1 MEYVE
6 SILDLVGN
14 TPLVRL
20 SKVTEGLRP
29 LILAKLEQ
37 LNPGGSVKD
46 RIGLSMLEDAEGRG
60 LLRPGGTVVEPT
72 SGNTGHGLAMA
83 AAIKGYK
90 MIFVMPDKMS
100 AEKIS
105 LLRAYGAEVV
115 ICPTNVERESPQSY
129 YSVAER
135 LTREIPGAFQPNQ
148 YFNPRNPEAHY
159 RTTGPEIWRQTDG
172 RITTFVAG
180 VGTGGTISGVGKY
193 LKEQNPAVRVI
204 GADPE
209 GSIFSGEIAPYKVE
223 GVGEDF
229 WPGTFDREIVD
240 EFIQVTDRECFVA
253 ARKLARQEGILVG
266 GSAGLALHAA
276 IQVAVDSKPDDVIVV
291 LLPDT
296 GRNYL
301 SKFFSDEW
309 MRQNG
314 YLQRLVPARV
324 REVIDS
330 HTDGVPELVSVG
342 AGKSVGE
349 AIDLMQQYGISQ
361 LLVTENGSSAGGGV
375 VGSIQER
382 TLLDRIYRDPSV
394 VTTSV
399 STAMDPPFARV
410 AAGAPIEEAFEALL
424 GGEPALMIVEGELA
438 GRSDHPQRPVGVR
451 RPPRAELTGMDQP
464 RKPLGLATRA
474 VHVGQGP
481 DPATGAVIVPIHL
494 ATTFVHES
502 PGRHKGFEYSR
513 SGNPT
518 RNNLE
523 ACLASLEGAKHGLA
537 FSSGLAAT
545 TAVVLLLD
553 PGDHVVLTEDVY
565 GGTFRL
571 FDQVFSRYG
580 ITYTPSI
587 RATWMPSRRR

>member
-20 SKVTEGLRP
+20 NKVTEGLRP

-46 RIGLSMLEDAEGRG
+46 RIGLSMLEDAERRG
-60 LLRPGGTVVEPT
+60 LLRPGGTIVEPT

-135 LTREIPGAFQPNQ
+135 LTREVPGAFQPNQ

-193 LKEQNPAVRVI
+193 LKEQNPKVRVI

-330 HTDGVPELVSVG
+330 HSDGVPELVSVG

-361 LLVTENGSSAGGGV
+361 LLVTENGSTAGGGV

-382 TLLDRIYRDPSV
+382 TLLDRIYRDPAV

-424 GGEPALMIVEGELA
+424 GGEPALMIVEGDL
-438 GRSDHPQRPVGVR
+438 PVGVITRSDLLEFVAR
-451 RPPRAELTGMDQP
+451 R
-464 RKPLGLATRA
+464 
-474 VHVGQGP
+474 
-481 DPATGAVIVPIHL
+481 
-494 ATTFVHES
+494 
-502 PGRHKGFEYSR
+502 GRS
-513 SGNPT
+513 
-518 RNNLE
+518 
-523 ACLASLEGAKHGLA
+523 
-537 FSSGLAAT
+537 
-545 TAVVLLLD
+545 
-553 PGDHVVLTEDVY
+553 
-565 GGTFRL
+565 
-571 FDQVFSRYG
+571 
-580 ITYTPSI
+580 
-587 RATWMPSRRR
+587 

>member
-1 MEYVE
+1 VEYVE

-46 RIGLSMLEDAEGRG
+46 RIGLSMLEDAESRG
-60 LLRPGGTVVEPT
+60 LLRPGGTLVEPT

-129 YSVAER
+129 YSVADR
-135 LTREIPGAFQPNQ
+135 LTREVPGAFQPNQ

-180 VGTGGTISGVGKY
+180 VGTGGTITGVGKY

-204 GADPE
+204 GADPD
-209 GSIFSGEIAPYKVE
+209 GSIYSGEIAPYKVE

-229 WPGTFDREIVD
+229 WPGTFDRDVVD
-240 EFIQVTDRECFVA
+240 EFIQVTDRESFVA

-291 LLPDT
+291 LFPDT

-361 LLVTENGSSAGGGV
+361 LLVTENGSTAAGGV

-382 TLLDRIYRDPSV
+382 TLLDRIYRDPTM

-424 GGEPALMIVEGELA
+424 GGEPALMIVEGDL
-438 GRSDHPQRPVGVR
+438 PVGVITRSDLLEFVAR
-451 RPPRAELTGMDQP
+451 R
-464 RKPLGLATRA
+464 
-474 VHVGQGP
+474 
-481 DPATGAVIVPIHL
+481 
-494 ATTFVHES
+494 
-502 PGRHKGFEYSR
+502 GRS
-513 SGNPT
+513 
-518 RNNLE
+518 
-523 ACLASLEGAKHGLA
+523 
-537 FSSGLAAT
+537 
-545 TAVVLLLD
+545 
-553 PGDHVVLTEDVY
+553 
-565 GGTFRL
+565 
-571 FDQVFSRYG
+571 
-580 ITYTPSI
+580 
-587 RATWMPSRRR
+587 

>member
-1 MEYVE
+1 VEYVE

-29 LILAKLEQ
+29 LVLAKLEQ

-60 LLRPGGTVVEPT
+60 LLRPGGTIVEPT

-115 ICPTNVERESPQSY
+115 ICPTNVERESSQSY
-129 YSVAER
+129 YSVADR
-135 LTREIPGAFQPNQ
+135 LTREVPGAFQPNQ
-148 YFNPRNPEAHY
+148 YFNARNPEAHY

-180 VGTGGTISGVGKY
+180 VGTGGTITGVGKY

-209 GSIFSGEIAPYKVE
+209 GSIYSGEIAPYKVE

-229 WPGTFDREIVD
+229 WPGTFDREVVD
-240 EFIQVTDRECFVA
+240 EFIQVTDRESFVA

-361 LLVTENGSSAGGGV
+361 LLVTENGTTAGGGV

-382 TLLDRIYRDPSV
+382 TLLDRIYRDPAV

-424 GGEPALMIVEGELA
+424 GGEPALMIMEGDL
-438 GRSDHPQRPVGVR
+438 PVGVITRSDLLEFVAR
-451 RPPRAELTGMDQP
+451 R
-464 RKPLGLATRA
+464 
-474 VHVGQGP
+474 
-481 DPATGAVIVPIHL
+481 
-494 ATTFVHES
+494 
-502 PGRHKGFEYSR
+502 GRS
-513 SGNPT
+513 
-518 RNNLE
+518 
-523 ACLASLEGAKHGLA
+523 
-537 FSSGLAAT
+537 
-545 TAVVLLLD
+545 
-553 PGDHVVLTEDVY
+553 
-565 GGTFRL
+565 
-571 FDQVFSRYG
+571 
-580 ITYTPSI
+580 
-587 RATWMPSRRR
+587 

>member
-29 LILAKLEQ
+29 LVLAKLEQ

-46 RIGLSMLEDAEGRG
+46 RIGLSMLQDAESRG
-60 LLRPGGTVVEPT
+60 LLRPGGTIVEPT

-90 MIFVMPDKMS
+90 MIFVMPDKMA

-115 ICPTNVERESPQSY
+115 ICPTNVERDSPQSY
-129 YSVAER
+129 YSVADR
-135 LTREIPGAFQPNQ
+135 LTREVPGAFQPNQ

-172 RITTFVAG
+172 RITAFVAG
-180 VGTGGTISGVGKY
+180 VGTGGTITGVGKY
-193 LKEQNPAVRVI
+193 LKEQNPAVRVV

-209 GSIFSGEIAPYKVE
+209 GSIYSGEIAPYKVE

-240 EFIQVTDRECFVA
+240 EFIQVTDRESFVA

-330 HTDGVPELVSVG
+330 HSDGVPELVSVG
-342 AGKSVGE
+342 AGRSVGE

-361 LLVTENGSSAGGGV
+361 LLVTENGSTTGGGV

-382 TLLDRIYRDPSV
+382 TLLDRIYRDPAV

-424 GGEPALMIVEGELA
+424 GGEPALMIVEGDL
-438 GRSDHPQRPVGVR
+438 PVGVITRSDLLEFVAR
-451 RPPRAELTGMDQP
+451 R
-464 RKPLGLATRA
+464 
-474 VHVGQGP
+474 
-481 DPATGAVIVPIHL
+481 
-494 ATTFVHES
+494 
-502 PGRHKGFEYSR
+502 GRS
-513 SGNPT
+513 
-518 RNNLE
+518 
-523 ACLASLEGAKHGLA
+523 
-537 FSSGLAAT
+537 
-545 TAVVLLLD
+545 
-553 PGDHVVLTEDVY
+553 
-565 GGTFRL
+565 
-571 FDQVFSRYG
+571 
-580 ITYTPSI
+580 
-587 RATWMPSRRR
+587 

>member
-1 MEYVE
+1 VEYVE

-46 RIGLSMLEDAEGRG
+46 RIGLSMLEDAERRG

-100 AEKIS
+100 SEKIS

-115 ICPTNVERESPQSY
+115 ICPTNVERDSPQSY

-135 LTREIPGAFQPNQ
+135 LTREVPGAFQPNQ

-180 VGTGGTISGVGKY
+180 VGTGGTITGVGKY

-229 WPGTFDREIVD
+229 WPGTFDRDIVD

-361 LLVTENGSSAGGGV
+361 LLVTENGSTAAGGV

-382 TLLDRIYRDPSV
+382 TLLDRIYRDPTV

-424 GGEPALMIVEGELA
+424 GGEPALMIVEGDL
-438 GRSDHPQRPVGVR
+438 PVGVITRSDLLEFVAR
-451 RPPRAELTGMDQP
+451 R
-464 RKPLGLATRA
+464 
-474 VHVGQGP
+474 
-481 DPATGAVIVPIHL
+481 
-494 ATTFVHES
+494 
-502 PGRHKGFEYSR
+502 GRG
-513 SGNPT
+513 
-518 RNNLE
+518 
-523 ACLASLEGAKHGLA
+523 
-537 FSSGLAAT
+537 
-545 TAVVLLLD
+545 
-553 PGDHVVLTEDVY
+553 
-565 GGTFRL
+565 
-571 FDQVFSRYG
+571 
-580 ITYTPSI
+580 
-587 RATWMPSRRR
+587 

>member
-29 LILAKLEQ
+29 VILAKLEQ

-46 RIGLSMLEDAEGRG
+46 RIGLAMLEDAEQRG
-60 LLRPGGTVVEPT
+60 LLRPGGTIVEPT

-83 AAIKGYK
+83 AAIRGYK

-129 YSVAER
+129 YSVADR
-135 LTREIPGAFQPNQ
+135 LTREVPGAFQPNQ

-159 RTTGPEIWRQTDG
+159 RTTGPEIWRQTEG

-209 GSIFSGEIAPYKVE
+209 GSIYSGEIAPYKVE

-324 REVIDS
+324 REVIDAA
-330 HTDGVPELVSVG
+330 HTDHVPELVSVG
-342 AGKSVGE
+342 AGKTVGE

-361 LLVTENGSSAGGGV
+361 LLVTESGGTALNGV

-382 TLLDRIYRDPSV
+382 TLLDRIYRDPTV

-424 GGEPALMIVEGELA
+424 GGEPALMIVDGDE
-438 GRSDHPQRPVGVR
+438 PVGVI
-451 RPPRAELTGMDQP
+451 
-464 RKPLGLATRA
+464 TRS
-474 VHVGQGP
+474 
-481 DPATGAVIVPIHL
+481 DL
-494 ATTFVHES
+494 LEFVAHR
-502 PGRHKGFEYSR
+502 GRG
-513 SGNPT
+513 
-518 RNNLE
+518 
-523 ACLASLEGAKHGLA
+523 
-537 FSSGLAAT
+537 
-545 TAVVLLLD
+545 
-553 PGDHVVLTEDVY
+553 
-565 GGTFRL
+565 
-571 FDQVFSRYG
+571 
-580 ITYTPSI
+580 
-587 RATWMPSRRR
+587 

>member
-1 MEYVE
+1 VEYVE

-20 SKVTEGLRP
+20 NKVTEGLRP

-46 RIGLSMLEDAEGRG
+46 RIGLSMLEDAERRG
-60 LLRPGGTVVEPT
+60 LLRPGGTIVEPT

-115 ICPTNVERESPQSY
+115 ICPTNVERESQQSY
-129 YSVAER
+129 YSVADR
-135 LTREIPGAFQPNQ
+135 LTREVPGAFQPNQ

-180 VGTGGTISGVGKY
+180 VGTGGTITGVGKY

-209 GSIFSGEIAPYKVE
+209 GSIYSGEIAPYKVE

-361 LLVTENGSSAGGGV
+361 LLVTENGSTAGGGV

-382 TLLDRIYRDPSV
+382 TLLDRIYRDPTV

-424 GGEPALMIVEGELA
+424 GGEPALMIVEGDL
-438 GRSDHPQRPVGVR
+438 PVGVITRSDLLEFVAR
-451 RPPRAELTGMDQP
+451 R
-464 RKPLGLATRA
+464 
-474 VHVGQGP
+474 
-481 DPATGAVIVPIHL
+481 
-494 ATTFVHES
+494 
-502 PGRHKGFEYSR
+502 GRS
-513 SGNPT
+513 
-518 RNNLE
+518 
-523 ACLASLEGAKHGLA
+523 
-537 FSSGLAAT
+537 
-545 TAVVLLLD
+545 
-553 PGDHVVLTEDVY
+553 
-565 GGTFRL
+565 
-571 FDQVFSRYG
+571 
-580 ITYTPSI
+580 
-587 RATWMPSRRR
+587 

>member
-46 RIGLSMLEDAEGRG
+46 RIGLSMLEDAERRG

-115 ICPTNVERESPQSY
+115 ICPTNVERESPHSY
-129 YSVAER
+129 YSVADR
-135 LTREIPGAFQPNQ
+135 LTREVPGAFQPNQ

-159 RTTGPEIWRQTDG
+159 NTTGPEIWRQTDG

-180 VGTGGTISGVGKY
+180 VGTGGTITGVGKY

-209 GSIFSGEIAPYKVE
+209 GSIYSGEIAPYKVE

-229 WPGTFDREIVD
+229 WPGTFDREVVD
-240 EFIQVTDRECFVA
+240 EFIQVTDRESFVA

-324 REVIDS
+324 REVFDS
-330 HTDGVPELVSVG
+330 HSDGVPELVSVG

-361 LLVTENGSSAGGGV
+361 LLVTENGTAAGGGV

-382 TLLDRIYRDPSV
+382 TLLDRIYRDPTM

-424 GGEPALMIVEGELA
+424 GGEPALMIVEGDL
-438 GRSDHPQRPVGVR
+438 PVGVITRSDLLEFVAR
-451 RPPRAELTGMDQP
+451 R
-464 RKPLGLATRA
+464 
-474 VHVGQGP
+474 
-481 DPATGAVIVPIHL
+481 
-494 ATTFVHES
+494 
-502 PGRHKGFEYSR
+502 GRS
-513 SGNPT
+513 
-518 RNNLE
+518 
-523 ACLASLEGAKHGLA
+523 
-537 FSSGLAAT
+537 
-545 TAVVLLLD
+545 
-553 PGDHVVLTEDVY
+553 
-565 GGTFRL
+565 
-571 FDQVFSRYG
+571 
-580 ITYTPSI
+580 
-587 RATWMPSRRR
+587 

>member
-46 RIGLSMLEDAEGRG
+46 RIGLSMLEDAERRG

-100 AEKIS
+100 AEKIA

-193 LKEQNPAVRVI
+193 LKEQNPAVRVV

-330 HTDGVPELVSVG
+330 HSDGVPELVSVG

-382 TLLDRIYRDPSV
+382 TL
-394 VTTSV
+394 
-399 STAMDPPFARV
+399 A
-410 AAGAPIEEAFEALL
+410 
-424 GGEPALMIVEGELA
+424 
-438 GRSDHPQRPVGVR
+438 
-451 RPPRAELTGMDQP
+451 
-464 RKPLGLATRA
+464 
-474 VHVGQGP
+474 
-481 DPATGAVIVPIHL
+481 
-494 ATTFVHES
+494 
-502 PGRHKGFEYSR
+502 
-513 SGNPT
+513 
-518 RNNLE
+518 
-523 ACLASLEGAKHGLA
+523 
-537 FSSGLAAT
+537 
-545 TAVVLLLD
+545 
-553 PGDHVVLTEDVY
+553 
-565 GGTFRL
+565 
-571 FDQVFSRYG
+571 
-580 ITYTPSI
+580 
-587 RATWMPSRRR
+587 

>member
-1 MEYVE
+1 VEYVE

-29 LILAKLEQ
+29 VILAKLEQ

-46 RIGLSMLEDAEGRG
+46 RIGLAMLEDAEQRG
-60 LLRPGGTVVEPT
+60 LLRPGGTIVEPT

-129 YSVAER
+129 YSVADR
-135 LTREIPGAFQPNQ
+135 LTREVPGAFQPNQ

-159 RTTGPEIWRQTDG
+159 RTTGPEIWRQTEG

-209 GSIFSGEIAPYKVE
+209 GSIYSGEIAPYKVE

-229 WPGTFDREIVD
+229 WPGTFDRDIVD

-291 LLPDT
+291 LLADT

-324 REVIDS
+324 REVIDAA
-330 HTDGVPELVSVG
+330 HTDHVPELVSVG
-342 AGKSVGE
+342 AGKTVGE

-361 LLVTENGSSAGGGV
+361 LLVTESGGTALNGV

-382 TLLDRIYRDPSV
+382 TLLDRIYRDPTV

-424 GGEPALMIVEGELA
+424 GGEPALMIVDGDE
-438 GRSDHPQRPVGVR
+438 PVGVI
-451 RPPRAELTGMDQP
+451 
-464 RKPLGLATRA
+464 TRS
-474 VHVGQGP
+474 
-481 DPATGAVIVPIHL
+481 DL
-494 ATTFVHES
+494 LEFVAHR
-502 PGRHKGFEYSR
+502 GRG
-513 SGNPT
+513 
-518 RNNLE
+518 
-523 ACLASLEGAKHGLA
+523 
-537 FSSGLAAT
+537 
-545 TAVVLLLD
+545 
-553 PGDHVVLTEDVY
+553 
-565 GGTFRL
+565 
-571 FDQVFSRYG
+571 
-580 ITYTPSI
+580 
-587 RATWMPSRRR
+587 

>member
-1 MEYVE
+1 VEYVE

-20 SKVTEGLRP
+20 NKVTEGLRP

-60 LLRPGGTVVEPT
+60 LLRPGGTIVEPT

-129 YSVAER
+129 YSVADR
-135 LTREIPGAFQPNQ
+135 LTREVPGAFQPNQ

-180 VGTGGTISGVGKY
+180 VGTGGTITGVGKY

-209 GSIFSGEIAPYKVE
+209 GSIYSGEIAPYKVE

-229 WPGTFDREIVD
+229 WPGTFDKGVVD
-240 EFIQVTDRECFVA
+240 RVVQVTDQQAFVM
-253 ARKLARQEGILVG
+253 ARRLAREEGILVG
-266 GSAGLALHAA
+266 GSSGMALHATLE
-276 IQVAVDSKPDDVIVV
+276 VARECGPEQTIVV

-309 MRQNG
+309 MRQNN
-314 YLQRLVPARV
+314 YLERLGPVRV
-324 REVIDS
+324 REVLIGRGQVE
-330 HTDGVPELVSVG
+330 GVPTVITIA
-342 AGKSVGE
+342 AGRSVGE
-349 AIDLMQQYGISQ
+349 AIDLMHRYDISQ
-361 LLVTENGSSAGGGV
+361 VAVLDDASAGGAI
-375 VGSIQER
+375 VGSLQEQS
-382 TLLDRIYRDPSV
+382 LLNRVYRDPEV
-394 VTTSV
+394 VTMPV
-399 STAMDPPFARV
+399 STAMDPPFTRLPADSS
-410 AAGAPIEEAFEALL
+410 IEDAFEPLL
-424 GGEPALMIVEGELA
+424 GGENAVLIVDG
-438 GRSDHPQRPVGVR
+438 GR
-451 RPPRAELTGMDQP
+451 
-464 RKPLGLATRA
+464 PLGVITRA
-474 VHVGQGP
+474 
-481 DPATGAVIVPIHL
+481 DL
-494 ATTFVHES
+494 L
-502 PGRHKGFEYSR
+502 EYVAHRSR
-513 SGNPT
+513 N
-518 RNNLE
+518 
-523 ACLASLEGAKHGLA
+523 
-537 FSSGLAAT
+537 
-545 TAVVLLLD
+545 
-553 PGDHVVLTEDVY
+553 
-565 GGTFRL
+565 
-571 FDQVFSRYG
+571 
-580 ITYTPSI
+580 
-587 RATWMPSRRR
+587 

>member
-1 MEYVE
+1 VEYVE

-20 SKVTEGLRP
+20 NKVTEGLRP
-29 LILAKLEQ
+29 LVLAKLEQ

-60 LLRPGGTVVEPT
+60 LLRPGGTIVEPA

-115 ICPTNVERESPQSY
+115 ICPTNVERESSQSY
-129 YSVAER
+129 YSVADR
-135 LTREIPGAFQPNQ
+135 LTREVPGAFQPNQ

-180 VGTGGTISGVGKY
+180 VGTGGTITGVGKY

-209 GSIFSGEIAPYKVE
+209 GSIYSGEIAPYKVE

-229 WPGTFDREIVD
+229 WPGTFDREVVD
-240 EFIQVTDRECFVA
+240 EFIQVTDRESFVA

-361 LLVTENGSSAGGGV
+361 LLVTENGATAGGGV

-382 TLLDRIYRDPSV
+382 TLLDRIYRDPAV

-424 GGEPALMIVEGELA
+424 GGEPALMIVEGDL
-438 GRSDHPQRPVGVR
+438 PVGVITRSDLLEFVAR
-451 RPPRAELTGMDQP
+451 R
-464 RKPLGLATRA
+464 
-474 VHVGQGP
+474 
-481 DPATGAVIVPIHL
+481 
-494 ATTFVHES
+494 
-502 PGRHKGFEYSR
+502 GR
-513 SGNPT
+513 T
-518 RNNLE
+518 
-523 ACLASLEGAKHGLA
+523 
-537 FSSGLAAT
+537 
-545 TAVVLLLD
+545 
-553 PGDHVVLTEDVY
+553 
-565 GGTFRL
+565 
-571 FDQVFSRYG
+571 
-580 ITYTPSI
+580 
-587 RATWMPSRRR
+587 